1 MSEPT
6 NVPPPPSYTPPP
18 PPIGAPPTG
27 TASPN
32 RGIMLVLSYLWLLA
46 LIPFVVEKND
56 PEVQWHAKHG
66 LVLTVAEFLLWVVV
80 GIVTHVIPFA
90 GCVLW
95 MLWPLILIFR
105 IFLII
110 KANNG
115 QRVLIPGISQ
125 YADQF

>member
-1 MSEPT
+1 MSDP
-6 NVPPPPSYTPPP
+6 NFPPPPSYTPPP
-18 PPIGAPPTG
+18 PPIGTPPTG

-95 MLWPLILIFR
+95 MLWPLLLIFR

-110 KANNG
+110 KATNG
-115 QRVLIPGISQ
+115 QRVMIPGISQ
-125 YADQF
+125 YANQF